1 MTERL
6 YYDNALLFEF
16 DAQVTA
22 CRKTP
27 AGCQIALDRSAF
39 YPTSGGQPFDTG
51 WLNDVRITDV
61 NVSGGEVW
69 HTVDRPLSVGDAVH
83 GRIDWPRRFDH
94 MQQHAADHMIA
105 SALHRLMGGVT
116 IGLHISSDVS
126 TIDVAMPEGKTRIT
140 EEEISRIE
148 ADVNARVQ
156 RDVPIRCWFPPAE
169 ELQTLPLRKA
179 PTVTEH
185 VRIVAIGDDLSNSVL
200 ATMNL
205 KELGVPYIVCK
216 ASDETHRQ
224 VLMKL
229 GADKVVIPE
238 MEHAN
243 RLAKNLSSQNVLD
256 YIELSEEYA
265 IIEVPAPKSWQG
277 KTLKELNVRA
287 KLGVNIIA
295 VKRAGQINV
304 SPAADFVIHPNDIM
318 VVLGDTAA
326 LKAVQKL

>member
-1 MTERL
+1 MRSYIVVGLGRFGTE
-6 YYDNALLFEF
+6 
-16 DAQVTA
+16 VA
-22 CRKTP
+22 CRLCEQ
-27 AGCQIALDRSAF
+27 GCEVLAVDNSGELIQQISDHVTHAV
-39 YPTSGGQPFDTG
+39 Q
-51 WLNDVRITDV
+51 
-61 NVSGGEVW
+61 
-69 HTVDRPLSVGDAVH
+69 GDARDKEVLKAL
-83 GRIDWPRRFDH
+83 GAKNFDC
-94 MQQHAADHMIA
+94 AI
-105 SALHRLMGGVT
+105 
-116 IGLHISSDVS
+116 I
-126 TIDVAMPEGKTRIT
+126 
-140 EEEISRIE
+140 
-148 ADVNARVQ
+148 
-156 RDVPIRCWFPPAE
+156 
-169 ELQTLPLRKA
+169 
-179 PTVTEH
+179 
-185 VRIVAIGDDLSNSVL
+185 AIGADLAASVL

-205 KELGVPYIVCK
+205 KELGIPYIVCK

-265 IIEVPAPKSWQG
+265 IIEVPSPKSWQG